1 MYRWRLAAL
10 FFSYHFFFISWHL
23 LLSYSPELPEG
34 REEGDEDMKFP
45 TPDDMTVWKD
55 EYLTDDHHAPERETY
70 QVSNVPYS
78 FF

>member
-1 MYRWRLAAL
+1 M
-10 FFSYHFFFISWHL
+10 FFSYQFFFISWHL

-70 QVSNVPYS
+70 HVSNVPYS